1 MVRFPV
7 RVAGRGKRTGQGP
20 MDSGSFGSGP
30 EGARKTEASHMEGGA
45 MQGLVLCGT
54 RGEGGLKD
62 GAAWRTPPYAP
73 R

>member
-1 MVRFPV
+1 
-7 RVAGRGKRTGQGP
+7 